1 MRVQSSPW
9 DVAVVGG
16 GASGTLLAIH
26 LLRQARAP
34 FRILLVERGG
44 QVGQGLAYSTRS
56 QRHLLNVP
64 AARMGAFAEEPEHFL
79 RWLRQQTP
87 DTEGGDFVPRLRYG
101 QYLDSVLKES
111 IARAPPGVQLETQ
124 SGEVTSTREHGGL
137 VTLTTRGGV
146 ELVARAAV
154 LALGNASPADLRVA
168 DGGLYTSPRYHRS
181 PWAPGAL
188 DGIGEDDTVLLIGT
202 GLTMVDAVLSLEER
216 GHRGALHALSR
227 HGLLP
232 HRHPRT
238 VLQGTY
244 ASPGIRDVLR
254 ALRDTGLRDDG
265 LPALEQPHPIPVR
278 VRALLRVLRHEVRR
292 ATDAGASWRAVM
304 DALRPVTVP
313 LWQRLDIGERRR
325 FLRHLRAYWDVHRHR
340 MAPDVAD
347 GLERLRT
354 QGRLALHA
362 ARVRSFH
369 PDDAGT
375 VRVRVRRRG
384 ERREEDLQVHH
395 VVNCTGPEGD
405 VTRHGHPLLHRLAE
419 EGRVRPD
426 ALGLGL
432 DTDRHGALLDANG
445 HAGGRLFTLGPLR
458 RGELWE
464 TTAVPEIR
472 TQARALS
479 EHLLKRLGRGFIAP
493 RRSAG

>member
-1 MRVQSSPW
+1 MQVQSSPW

-44 QVGQGLAYSTRS
+44 RVGQGLAYSTRS

-64 AARMGAFAEEPEHFL
+64 ASRMGAFADEPEHFL
-79 RWLRQQTP
+79 RWLRQETP
-87 DTEGGDFVPRLRYG
+87 DTEAGDFVPRLRYG
-101 QYLDSVLKES
+101 QYLEAVLKETV
-111 IARAPPGVQLETQ
+111 ARAPPGVQLETLA
-124 SGEVTSTREHGGL
+124 GEVTSTREHGGL
-137 VTLTTRGGV
+137 VTLSTRSGG
-146 ELVARAAV
+146 ELVARTVV

-168 DGGLYTSPRYHRS
+168 DGGLYASPRYHRS
-181 PWAPGAL
+181 PWAPDAL
-188 DGIGEDDTVLLIGT
+188 AGIGEHDAVLLIGT
-202 GLTMVDAVLSLEER
+202 GLTMVDAVLSLEEM
-216 GHRGALHALSR
+216 GHQGPLHALSR

-232 HRHPRT
+232 HRHPRAT
-238 VLQGTY
+238 APGTY

-254 ALRDTGLRDDG
+254 ALRHEGLRA
-265 LPALEQPHPIPVR
+265 PEPSHPIPVR
-278 VRALLRVLRHEVRR
+278 VRALLRVLRHEVRL
-292 ATDAGASWRAVM
+292 ATQAGASWRAVV

-313 LWQRLDIGERRR
+313 LWQRLDDGERKR

-340 MAPDVAD
+340 MAPDVGD
-347 GLERLRT
+347 GVERLRA
-354 QGRLALHA
+354 QGRLALSA
-362 ARVRSFH
+362 ARVRGFQL
-369 PDDAGT
+369 DDSGT
-375 VRVRVRRRG
+375 VRVSVRRRG
-384 ERREEDLQVHH
+384 ERREEQLQVHH
-395 VVNCTGPEGD
+395 VVNCTGPEGS
-405 VTRHGHPLLHRLAE
+405 VTRHGHPLLKHLAE
-419 EGRVRPD
+419 AGRVRPD

-432 DTDRHGALLDANG
+432 DTDRHGALLDARG

-472 TQARALS
+472 TQARALA
-479 EHLLKRLGRGFIAP
+479 EHLLKRLGHGFVAP